1 MIAFIKGKIVKKNL
15 DNIIIENNGIGY
27 RINFVQF
34 DKVNLNQ
41 ESCIYTYQHVRE
53 DEISLYGFISEQDHD
68 LFIKLISVKGLG
80 PKTALNAFKISNAN
94 NIIKA
99 IENNDLAYIKKLPG
113 VGAKTAS
120 QIILDLKGK
129 LVQETKEDAEE
140 LSSAMQDAI
149 EGLKALGYKTN
160 EIQGIIKHLKAQ
172 GDLSSDEYLKLGL
185 QMMLKRKIGG

>member
-15 DNIIIENNGIGY
+15 DNIIVENNGIGY

-41 ESCIYTYQHVRE
+41 EACIYTYQHVRE

-129 LVQETKEDAEE
+129 LVQETKDDAEE

-149 EGLKALGYKTN
+149 EGLKALGYKAN
-160 EIQGIIKHLKAQ
+160 EIQGIIKQLKAQ
-172 GDLSSDEYLKLGL
+172 GNLSSDEYLKLGL

>member
-1 MIAFIKGKIVKKNL
+1 MIAFIKGKIVTKNL
-15 DNIIIENNGIGY
+15 DNIIVENNGIGY

-41 ESCIYTYQHVRE
+41 EACIYTYQHVRE

-129 LVQETKEDAEE
+129 LVQETKDDAEE

-149 EGLKALGYKTN
+149 EGLKALGYKAN
-160 EIQGIIKHLKAQ
+160 EIQGIIKQLKAQ
-172 GDLSSDEYLKLGL
+172 GNLSSDEYLKLGL

>member
-129 LVQETKEDAEE
+129 LVQETQEDVEE

-149 EGLKALGYKTN
+149 EGLKALGYKAN
-160 EIQGIIKHLKAQ
+160 EIQGVIKQLKTQ
-172 GDLSSDEYLKLGL
+172 QDLSSDEYLKLGL

>member
-1 MIAFIKGKIVKKNL
+1 MIAFIKGKIVAKNL
-15 DNIIIENNGIGY
+15 DNIIVENNGIGY

-34 DKVNLNQ
+34 DKVTLNQ
-41 ESCIYTYQHVRE
+41 EACIYTYQHVRE

-113 VGAKTAS
+113 VGTKTAS

>member
-129 LVQETKEDAEE
+129 LVQETQEDAEE

-149 EGLKALGYKTN
+149 EGLKALGYKAN
-160 EIQGIIKHLKAQ
+160 EIQGVIKQLKTQ
-172 GDLSSDEYLKLGL
+172 QDLSSDEYLKLGL

>member
-1 MIAFIKGKIVKKNL
+1 MIAFIKGKIVAKNL
-15 DNIIIENNGIGY
+15 DNIIVENNGIGY

-34 DKVNLNQ
+34 DKVTLNQ
-41 ESCIYTYQHVRE
+41 EACIYTYQHVRE

-160 EIQGIIKHLKAQ
+160 EIQGITKHLKAQ

>member
-1 MIAFIKGKIVKKNL
+1 MIAFIKGKIVAKNL
-15 DNIIIENNGIGY
+15 DNIIVENNGIGY

-34 DKVNLNQ
+34 DKVTLNQ
-41 ESCIYTYQHVRE
+41 EACIYTYQHVRE

-80 PKTALNAFKISNAN
+80 PKTAINAFKISNAN

>member
-1 MIAFIKGKIVKKNL
+1 MIAFIKGKIVAKNL
-15 DNIIIENNGIGY
+15 DNIIVENNGIGY

-34 DKVNLNQ
+34 DKVTLNQ
-41 ESCIYTYQHVRE
+41 EACIYTYQHVRE